1 MVAWSESNGFTFSP
15 EKTVCMHFCRRPLHP
30 DPELTLNGNPL
41 TICDQHTFL
50 GVIFDKHLTFLPH
63 IMDLRNRCLRSMNIL
78 RVLSN
83 TAWGADRTSLLKVY
97 RSVIRSKLDYGCC
110 VYGSARNSYL
120 SRLNYVHHQAL
131 RVCCGAFRT
140 SPISSLY
147 VETCEPSL
155 SFRRNMLS
163 ACYYFRVLS
172 NRSHPLRRMFLNC
185 SQSPLFNVRRSCIPP
200 LGSRILKFLPESY
213 HNIEIHDESPFSV
226 PPWCQFDVVLLHPF
240 RKFLKSNTPD
250 FIFRAL
256 FSAHRH
262 MYSDYIPVYTDG
274 SKAESHVGYAFACE
288 SVVVGQK
295 LHDFTS
301 VFTSEVTA
309 IYRAIQY
316 IAKNKFRKV
325 IIYSDSWSALQALIE
340 KTHNHAY
347 ISDIRILLKEL
358 CQNGFEIL
366 FCWIPSHVGIQG
378 NEIVDIAAKSA
389 NESYKQAIP
398 YADVRSS
405 VRKWLFQNWQ
415 NQWNLETKNKLHTVK
430 PFIDLWCSSLN
441 RRCDVILTRLRIGHS
456 RITHKYILLKQ
467 PPPACS
473 RCGDS
478 LTIRHILIECQTLD
492 SLRLKYFNTVVPCLP
507 LLIGHEDPTT
517 EKRPGW
523 FPLYQMGVLDRDKV

>member
-1 MVAWSESNGFTFSP
+1 
-15 EKTVCMHFCRRPLHP
+15 
-30 DPELTLNGNPL
+30 
-41 TICDQHTFL
+41 
-50 GVIFDKHLTFLPH
+50 
-63 IMDLRNRCLRSMNIL
+63 MNIS
-78 RVLSN
+78 RGVLSEPDFIKVSEAEFLEELRDQNVCAARRINIRRESGHEMN
-83 TAWGADRTSLLKVY
+83 TCTSDILKCANCSGSHAAFSKSCPKWILEKEIISIKIKKNITFPEARKIVNDRTPKVGVSY
-97 RSVIRSKLDYGCC
+97 SSAVKSIQNTSCSQTDVNITHCHCTITNPVLPTNMPSTCVQLQKTSVTAENLSPKK
-110 VYGSARNSYL
+110 SAP
-120 SRLNYVHHQAL
+120 
-131 RVCCGAFRT
+131 RT
-140 SPISSLY
+140 SDVSKKQIAKNRKKLKSLATRPHVAEDFLKIDTSSSEFSDMELDSSA
-147 VETCEPSL
+147 SL
-155 SFRRNMLS
+155 KKNLAEGNKKKKKPPDKGRNMLS

-347 ISDIRILLKEL
+347 ISDS
-358 CQNGFEIL
+358 GF
-366 FCWIPSHVGIQG
+366 C
-378 NEIVDIAAKSA
+378 
-389 NESYKQAIP
+389 
-398 YADVRSS
+398 
-405 VRKWLFQNWQ
+405 
-415 NQWNLETKNKLHTVK
+415 
-430 PFIDLWCSSLN
+430 
-441 RRCDVILTRLRIGHS
+441 
-456 RITHKYILLKQ
+456 
-467 PPPACS
+467 
-473 RCGDS
+473 
-478 LTIRHILIECQTLD
+478 
-492 SLRLKYFNTVVPCLP
+492 
-507 LLIGHEDPTT
+507 
-517 EKRPGW
+517 
-523 FPLYQMGVLDRDKV
+523 